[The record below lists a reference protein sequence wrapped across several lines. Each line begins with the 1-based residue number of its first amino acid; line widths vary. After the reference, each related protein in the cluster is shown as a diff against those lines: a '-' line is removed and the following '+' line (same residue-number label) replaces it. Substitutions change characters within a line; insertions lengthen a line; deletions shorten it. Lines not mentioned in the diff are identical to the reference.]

1 MRMVEV
7 GEETLP
13 IEIVEAKLQGFIYRR
28 RMEGCEVEIIKPIY
42 YEGLNH
48 IRCILSINGF
58 RRRGGESDRK
68 KVRSHNQ
75 SIESGERALAR
86 RPPGNLV

>member
-1 MRMVEV
+1 MVEMNRPMRMVEV
-7 GEETLP
+7 GENTIP

-48 IRCILSINGF
+48 IRCILLINGF
-58 RRRGGESDRK
+58 R
-68 KVRSHNQ
+68 VRIWYHTAIKNW
-75 SIESGERALAR
+75 RHA
-86 RPPGNLV
+86 